1 MKGITFTAAA
11 AAIAVGMAL
20 SSVAPAIAA
29 DADHKADWSKIN
41 ILFIPWSQSSNAF
54 FEAVV
59 NGAKDAAAQQGVNVD
74 IQFGEEDPTKQKTIF
89 ETGIANKVSGIAI
102 NVSDDNAYVETA
114 CNAMKQGIPIVTFN
128 IDDSRHGAPG
138 STCRMAFM
146 GQNFVDAGYV
156 LGKRV
161 IAEGKLKKGDVVF
174 TPVEAPTATYAVLR
188 HEGVQKALA
197 EIGATSEI
205 LETGNDHAEAL
216 NKMTQYLVGHPNTAA
231 VIGLGQ
237 TPTSQAVQS
246 IKDAGLK
253 IPSAGFDISKEILD
267 YIKDGDL
274 IAAVDQQPY
283 SQGYYAVT
291 QLALYL
297 KYGLY
302 PSEMDTGGK
311 GLVDKSNY
319 KQAVKWA
326 GPIR

>member
-1 MKGITFTAAA
+1 MST
-11 AAIAVGMAL
+11 
-20 SSVAPAIAA
+20 SRAA
-29 DADHKADWSKIN
+29 DADHKDEWSKIN

-59 NGAKDAAAQQGVNVD
+59 NGAKDAASQQGVNID
-74 IQFGEEDPTKQKTIF
+74 IQFGEEDANKQKTIF
-89 ETGIANKVSGIAI
+89 ETGIANKVNGIAI
-102 NVSDDNAYVETA
+102 NIADDNAYVETA

-146 GQNFVDAGYV
+146 GQDFIESGYV

-161 IAEGKLKKGDVVF
+161 IEEAKLKKGDKVF

-188 HEGVQKALA
+188 HQGVQKALE

-205 LETGNDHAEAL
+205 LGTGNDHAEAL
-216 NKMTQYLVGHPNTAA
+216 TKMTQYLVGHPDTAA

-237 TPTSQAVQS
+237 TPTSQAVRS
-246 IKDAGLK
+246 IKDAGLS
-253 IPSAGFDISKEILD
+253 IPAAGFDISKEILES
-267 YIKDGDL
+267 IGNGEL

-283 SQGYYAVT
+283 SQGFYAVT

-297 KYGLY
+297 KYGLF
-302 PSEMDTGGK
+302 PSEMNTGGR

-319 KQAVKWA
+319 EQAMKWA
-326 GPIR
+326 GPVR